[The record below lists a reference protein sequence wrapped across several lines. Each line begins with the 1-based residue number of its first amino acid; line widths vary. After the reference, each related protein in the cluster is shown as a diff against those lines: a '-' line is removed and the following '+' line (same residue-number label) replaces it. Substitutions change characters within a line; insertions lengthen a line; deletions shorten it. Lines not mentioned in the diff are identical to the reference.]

1 MTVCSALFLAFAPTI
16 IPKSLALGVSIGAG
30 AGLLVGVG
38 LVIYSRRL
46 AKKEQKE
53 RDAQSLAIRKRN
65 KEINKI
71 LNTVEAMDNR
81 LYQLLPHAEKK
92 HLTAHPNLNKTIG
105 SALQSVWDVCRIW
118 LWFHPYILWANPQNG
133 GERLSEFMDEKQLG
147 LERYTKDKT
156 YSSLESEVN
165 QMLRLKGI
173 EFRNTV
179 YTFIRFSYGYNSE
192 LLYFG
197 ILKKTLVT
205 VPTPFGMVVRRL
217 NKTRQQIVG
226 NLLSALAVKLGEYA
240 TNG

>member
-1 MTVCSALFLAFAPTI
+1 MTICFGILSAVLPRYLPDKIGIGVCIGAAIGAIVGIGLWLYGRRLGKQEESEQKI
-16 IPKSLALGVSIGAG
+16 KSLAV
-30 AGLLVGVG
+30 
-38 LVIYSRRL
+38 R
-46 AKKEQKE
+46 KE
-53 RDAQSLAIRKRN
+53 N
-65 KEINKI
+65 KEINNI

-81 LYQLLPHAEKK
+81 LYQLLSRAEKK
-92 HLTAHPNLNKTIG
+92 HITMHPNLNKTIG
-105 SALQSVWDVCRIW
+105 SALTTVWDVCRIW
-118 LWFHPYILWANPQNG
+118 LWYHPYILWANPQNG

-156 YSSLESEVN
+156 YSSLESKVN

-197 ILKKTLVT
+197 ILKKTLVI

-217 NKTRQQIVG
+217 NKARQQIVG
-226 NLLSALAVKLGEYA
+226 NMLSALAVKLGEYA
-240 TNG
+240 TTG